1 MTLGELKKSVKLPWD
16 ELSQVLKVGFGLWP
30 TPAETAEMSKNV
42 VSVVWLL
49 DAWESLGVLS
59 PGCRLAAADY
69 IAKKLSVDNNC
80 NSASQEASWPPIRLA
95 DRRYLAIG
103 GTEFL
108 DLTNGA
114 TLPNTPE
121 PPIERSIYD
130 IDALWIRRT
139 RQGAK

>member
-1 MTLGELKKSVKLPWD
+1 MPWD

-30 TPAETAEMSKNV
+30 SPEESAEVTNRV
-42 VSVVWLL
+42 VAVVWLL
-49 DAWESLGVLS
+49 DAWDSLGVLS
-59 PGCRLAAADY
+59 PGCRLAAADHL
-69 IAKKLSVDNNC
+69 AKLVVADNN
-80 NSASQEASWPPIRLA
+80 NDGGWPPIRLA
-95 DRRYLAIG
+95 DRRYMAIG

-114 TLPNTPE
+114 TLQHMPE